1 MAKQLTV
8 RGVPDETSRR
18 LEALSRE
25 RGTSVNATV
34 LEVLNQAVG
43 VDERR
48 RRLERYVTW
57 SEAEAQQF
65 DAALSE
71 QRAID
76 EDLWR

>member
-34 LEVLNQAVG
+34 LDVLNHAFG

-57 SEAEAQQF
+57 SEAEAREF
-65 DAALSE
+65 DAALNE

-76 EDLWR
+76 DDLWG